1 MRSNG
6 KTGTWRW
13 TTALV
18 LLAAVLGSGVQAAP
32 ARRGAARSG
41 GSTTLAAV
49 TTSVNMDKVSL
60 VVQSKMATEPN
71 RTLDLIVT
79 YDTRPGSSQHMR
91 LLTLGGGIQR
101 ELGGVDSIAV
111 RLTPKSLE
119 KLVNDLDVESVTL
132 DATVFSSTTLS
143 NFSTSRVPD
152 PSSSGG
158 ESDSF
163 AGAGVTV
170 AVIDSGYHSHP
181 DLDGRVIHAES
192 FLTSG
197 NTDDAYGHGT
207 HVAGIIAGSGAG
219 SAGRYRGVA
228 PAADIVSLR
237 VLDDQGQGQTSDV
250 IAALEWVLDHGS
262 EYGIDVVNLSL
273 GHPVMEP
280 AELDPLVQAVEAVW
294 NAGIVVVC
302 SAGNRGADG
311 NFTINSPGNSPLVL
325 TVGSL
330 TDWHTPSTAD
340 DKVSSFSSRGP
351 TAVDHVLK
359 PDFVAPGNRVVSAT
373 SASSALA
380 KALPQSLTG
389 GPDAAYLELSGT
401 SMAAAEVSGVVARML
416 QQDPTLNPATVKSR
430 LVDTAREVAGALPTD
445 TGAGAL
451 DMGAALAA
459 SGFATSAYSPTVVRS
474 DVEGVL
480 ELHDATTGGPTAW
493 SDMTLWSDAGLWS
506 DAVLWSDAALWSDAG
521 LWSDGTPVGD

>member
-18 LLAAVLGSGVQAAP
+18 LLAAVLDTGVQAAP
-32 ARRGAARSG
+32 GARRGATRSAYTADL
-41 GSTTLAAV
+41 S
-49 TTSVNMDKVSL
+49 KVSL
-60 VVQSKMATEPN
+60 AVQTKMAEEPHQ
-71 RTLDLIVT
+71 TLDVIVT
-79 YDTRPGSSQHMR
+79 YDSRPSSSQRMR
-91 LLTLGGGIQR
+91 LLSLGGGIQR
-101 ELGGVDSIAV
+101 ELGTVDAIAV
-111 RLTPKSLE
+111 QLTPSSLE
-119 KLVNDLDVESVTL
+119 KLVGDLDVESVAL
-132 DATVFSSTTLS
+132 DAPVLSSQALAS
-143 NFSTSRVPD
+143 LSTSRLPD
-152 PSSSGG
+152 PTTSGG

-170 AVIDSGYHSHP
+170 AVIDSGYRSHP
-181 DLDGRVIHAES
+181 DLDPRVIHVES

-197 NTDDAYGHGT
+197 ATDDVYGHGT
-207 HVAGIIAGSGAG
+207 HVAGIVAGSGAG

-237 VLDDQGQGQTSDV
+237 VLDDLGQGQTSDV
-250 IAALEWVLDHGS
+250 IAALAWVLDEGS
-262 EYGIDVVNLSL
+262 QYGIDVVNLSL

-280 AELDPLVQAVEAVW
+280 AELDPLVRAVEDVW

-311 NFTINSPGNSPLVL
+311 NFTVNSPGNSPLLL

-330 TDWHTPSTAD
+330 TDWNTATTAD

-351 TAVDHVLK
+351 SAVDHFLK
-359 PDFVAPGNRVVSAT
+359 PDFVAPGNRIVSTT
-373 SASSALA
+373 SVSSALA

-389 GPDAAYLELSGT
+389 GPGAAYLELSGT

-416 QQDPTLNPATVKSR
+416 QQDPTLNPATVKHR
-430 LVDTAREVAGALPTD
+430 LVATAREVAGALPTD
-445 TGAGAL
+445 AGAGAL
-451 DMGAALAA
+451 DMAAALQAD
-459 SGFATSAYSPTVVRS
+459 GFATSAYSPTVVRS

-480 ELHDATTGGPTAW
+480 ELYDTTTGGPTAW